1 MSIQP
6 ATHGQVHELHET
18 ANRIRRLVCDVFCN
32 AQRIAMSGTQNEA
45 LEVNEH
51 RLHELLE
58 ELARLDDQIADV
70 PSVPSVDSGEEGE
83 QAAVTQ

>member
-18 ANRIRRLVCDVFCN
+18 ANRIRRLVCDVFRN
-32 AQRIAMSGTQNEA
+32 AQRIAMSRTQNEA

-70 PSVPSVDSGEEGE
+70 PSVDSGEEGSDE
-83 QAAVTQ
+83 SEAAQ